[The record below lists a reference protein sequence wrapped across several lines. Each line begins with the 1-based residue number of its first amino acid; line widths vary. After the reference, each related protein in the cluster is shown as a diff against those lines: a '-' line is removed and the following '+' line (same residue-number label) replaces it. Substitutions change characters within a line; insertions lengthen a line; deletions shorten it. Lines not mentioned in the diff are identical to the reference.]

1 MSGELIG
8 VIAAAI
14 ALGTL
19 NFLQSRSNRNDARR
33 ESSLL
38 REELGIVRAQVG
50 TCATQKGLD
59 GLRAEMNAGTD
70 TLRAEM
76 KTGFDGLRA
85 ELKAGDDALRA
96 EMKAGDEALR
106 AEMKAGDE
114 ALRAEMKAGD
124 VALRGEIGGLRA
136 DMQTG
141 FKELNTRVG
150 TVEQRLAKVEG
161 VIEGLFLSGR
171 AEPSDQPRA
180 GAA

>member
-19 NFLQSRSNRNDARR
+19 IFLQSRSNRNDARR

-38 REELGIVRAQVG
+38 REELGVVRAQVSNWEDK
-50 TCATQKGLD
+50 TTKGLH
-59 GLRAEMNAGTD
+59 GLRAEM
-70 TLRAEM
+70 
-76 KTGFDGLRA
+76 
-85 ELKAGDDALRA
+85 KAGLDGLRA

-106 AEMKAGDE
+106 VEMKAGDE
-114 ALRAEMKAGD
+114 
-124 VALRGEIGGLRA
+124 ALRGEIGGLRA

-141 FKELNTRVG
+141 FKELNARVG

-171 AEPSDQPRA
+171 AEPPPQPRE

>member
-19 NFLQSRSNRNDARR
+19 IFLQSRSNRNDARR

-38 REELGIVRAQVG
+38 RDELGVLRGQIGASENSLRKQM
-50 TCATQKGLD
+50 TKGLD
-59 GLRAEMNAGTD
+59 GLRAEMKAD
-70 TLRAEM
+70 TNTLH
-76 KTGFDGLRA
+76 G
-85 ELKAGDDALRA
+85 
-96 EMKAGDEALR
+96 EMKAGLD
-106 AEMKAGDE
+106 
-114 ALRAEMKAGD
+114 
-124 VALRGEIGGLRA
+124 GLRA

-171 AEPSDQPRA
+171 AEPADQSRE

>member
-19 NFLQSRSNRNDARR
+19 IVFQSRGNRNDARR

-38 REELGIVRAQVG
+38 REELGVLRAQVG
-50 TCATQKGLD
+50 TCATKKDLDGLRAEMKAGDEALRAEMKTGLD
-59 GLRAEMNAGTD
+59 GLRAEMN
-70 TLRAEM
+70 
-76 KTGFDGLRA
+76 
-85 ELKAGDDALRA
+85 
-96 EMKAGDEALR
+96 AGDEALR

-114 ALRAEMKAGD
+114 ALR
-124 VALRGEIGGLRA
+124 GEIGGLRA
-136 DMQTG
+136 DMQAG

-161 VIEGLFLSGR
+161 VIEGWFLSGR
-171 AEPSDQPRA
+171 AEPPDQPREGPRSSR
-180 GAA
+180 GAQRIRTPVA

>member
-19 NFLQSRSNRNDARR
+19 IFQQSRSNRNDARR

-38 REELGIVRAQVG
+38 REELGVLRAQVG
-50 TCATQKGLD
+50 TCATKKGLD

-76 KTGFDGLRA
+76 KTGLDGM
-85 ELKAGDDALRA
+85 RA
-96 EMKAGDEALR
+96 EMNAGDEALR

-114 ALRAEMKAGD
+114 ALR
-124 VALRGEIGGLRA
+124 GEIGGLRTE
-136 DMQTG
+136 MQTG

-171 AEPSDQPRA
+171 AEPPDQPRA

>member
-38 REELGIVRAQVG
+38 REELGVVRAQVG

-85 ELKAGDDALRA
+85 EMKAGDDALRA
-96 EMKAGDEALR
+96 EMQAGNQ
-106 AEMKAGDE
+106 
-114 ALRAEMKAGD
+114 
-124 VALRGEIGGLRA
+124 ALRGEIGGLRA
-136 DMQTG
+136 DMETG

-161 VIEGLFLSGR
+161 VIEGLFLRGR
-171 AEPSDQPRA
+171 AEPPDHPREGVA
-180 GAA
+180 

>member
-19 NFLQSRSNRNDARR
+19 IFQQSRSNRNDARR

-38 REELGIVRAQVG
+38 REELGVLRAQVG
-50 TCATQKGLD
+50 TCATKKGFD

-76 KTGFDGLRA
+76 KTGLDGLRA
-85 ELKAGDDALRA
+85 E
-96 EMKAGDEALR
+96 MNAGDE
-106 AEMKAGDE
+106 
-114 ALRAEMKAGD
+114 
-124 VALRGEIGGLRA
+124 ALRGEIGGLRA

-171 AEPSDQPRA
+171 AEPPGQPRE

>member
-8 VIAAAI
+8 VFAAAI

-19 NFLQSRSNRNDARR
+19 IFQQSRSNRNDARR

-38 REELGIVRAQVG
+38 REELGVLRAQVG
-50 TCATQKGLD
+50 TCATKKGL
-59 GLRAEMNAGTD
+59 
-70 TLRAEM
+70 
-76 KTGFDGLRA
+76 
-85 ELKAGDDALRA
+85 DALRA

-114 ALRAEMKAGD
+114 ALREEMKAGD
-124 VALRGEIGGLRA
+124 ETLRGAIGGLRA
-136 DMQTG
+136 DMQAG
-141 FKELNTRVG
+141 FKELNARVG

-171 AEPSDQPRA
+171 AEPPGQPRE